1 LYHIL
6 DTIRLIHK
14 KFFLIVPIT
23 GAKMD
28 WELVIRTWTVDI
40 YPFFMTLLYNYVEKI
55 KTKIEKKCPD
65 SAIFI
70 IRRIKFPI

>member
-6 DTIRLIHK
+6 DTIRLIQE

-28 WELVIRTWTVDI
+28 WELVIRTGAVDI
-40 YPFFMTLLYNYVEKI
+40 YPFLMTLLYKFFENI
-55 KTKIEKKCPD
+55 MTKIEKKCPD

-70 IRRIKFPI
+70 IRMTKFPI

>member
-6 DTIRLIHK
+6 DTIRPIHK
-14 KFFLIVPIT
+14 KFFLIVLIT

-28 WELVIRTWTVDI
+28 RELVIRTQVVDI
-40 YPFFMTLLYNYVEKI
+40 YPFFMTLLYNFLGKI
-55 KTKIEKKCPD
+55 MTKIEKKCPD

-70 IRRIKFPI
+70 IRRIKFPL